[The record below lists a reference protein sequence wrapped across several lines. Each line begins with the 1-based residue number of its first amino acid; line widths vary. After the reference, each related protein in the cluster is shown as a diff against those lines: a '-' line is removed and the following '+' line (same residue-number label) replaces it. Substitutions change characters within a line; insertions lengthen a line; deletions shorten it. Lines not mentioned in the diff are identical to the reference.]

1 MPSPWTYRYAIRL
14 MIGSTSQNTNQ
25 AAFFGPLLFLPGPWT
40 VVGFVVAL
48 SLFIGEI
55 AYWNSTVKG
64 RRARVGAETLIGK
77 TGTVISECRP
87 DGQIKLLGT
96 IWAAHCAAGAAPGQI
111 VRAIARSDRGLDV
124 EPEGQP

>member
-1 MPSPWTYRYAIRL
+1 HRQPLWSEANML
-14 MIGSTSQNTNQ
+14 LLL
-25 AAFFGPLLFLPGPWT
+25 AFVLLLFLPGPWN
-40 VVGFVVAL
+40 VIGFVVAL
-48 SLFIGEI
+48 ALFIGEI

-96 IWAAHCAAGAAPGQI
+96 IWAAHCVAGAALGQT
-111 VRAIARSDRGLDV
+111 VRVIARSDLVLDV
-124 EPEGQP
+124 EPEREP